1 MTTIMQKTWPI
12 IAILTLFGSSY
23 SYADTVY
30 SAWNLEWLT
39 NTPSS
44 KFKSSQRDDQDY
56 QSLHRHFI
64 SMNSDIL
71 AFQEVNDKQ
80 ALKKVIGGDYQIFF
94 SHRANA
100 ANQHHQFSD
109 INQYTGFAVKKGI
122 SVKDMPDVK
131 LDRSRNSKLR
141 FASYV
146 LLHPDSH
153 KPIHA
158 LSVHLKA
165 RCSGAYNGSKA
176 CRTLKAQAEELNK
189 WIKARER
196 DDDAYVILGDF
207 NHNMGYQGDWLWDE
221 IAQGTKAVLASK
233 SSNAECKVRSRN
245 NPNKTHQFRSLI
257 DHIIVSKVL
266 TASTPKQ
273 DIFPVQD
280 VLKYQLSDHCPLS
293 SDIR

>member
-1 MTTIMQKTWPI
+1 MRKTWSLI
-12 IAILTLFGSSY
+12 GILSLLGSFSC
-23 SYADTVY
+23 YAETVY
-30 SAWNLEWLT
+30 TTWNLEWLSS
-39 NTPSS
+39 NPSS
-44 KFKSSQRDDQDY
+44 KFPTSQRNAQDY
-56 QSLHRHFI
+56 QSLRRHFTLI
-64 SMNSDIL
+64 ESDIF

-80 ALKKVIGGDYQIFF
+80 ALKQVIGDGYQIFF
-94 SHRANA
+94 SHRASTM
-100 ANQHHQFSD
+100 NQHHQFSD
-109 INQYTGFAVKKGI
+109 INQYTGFAVKNGI
-122 SVKDMPDVK
+122 TAQDMSDIK
-131 LDRSRNSKLR
+131 LDTSRNSKLR

-153 KPIHA
+153 RPIHA

-176 CRTLKAQAEELNK
+176 CRTLKAQGEELNK
-189 WIKARER
+189 WIKERER
-196 DDDAYVILGDF
+196 ANDAYVILGDF

-221 IAQGTKAVLASK
+221 IAQGTKAVLASE
-233 SSNAECKVRSRN
+233 SSKAKCKVRSRN

-293 SDIR
+293 ADIR